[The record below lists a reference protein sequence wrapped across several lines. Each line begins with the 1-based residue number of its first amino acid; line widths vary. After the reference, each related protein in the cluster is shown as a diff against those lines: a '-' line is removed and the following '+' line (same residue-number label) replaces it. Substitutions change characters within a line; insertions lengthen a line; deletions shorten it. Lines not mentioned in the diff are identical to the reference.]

1 MVNLKYE
8 SFVGGKIMQ
17 TNNKKQLSSKADIGL
32 AIFNAIEN
40 AIKEEPSMTR
50 DYIAWKLGV
59 TLRMVNYWQ
68 SGTKQPS
75 LAKAVQLAEMLNCT
89 LDSLLRN

>member
-1 MVNLKYE
+1 
-8 SFVGGKIMQ
+8 MQ
-17 TNNKKQLSSKADIGL
+17 TNNKQLSTKADIGL

-40 AIKEEPSMTR
+40 AIKKDPGITR

-68 SGTKQPS
+68 AGTKQPS
-75 LAKAVQLAEMLNCT
+75 LAKAVQLAEILNCT